1 MAKFKEPGF
10 MTRQVQRNEARFGQA
25 IAPHPTTSMCR
36 PNIPGPLPKP
46 KLGRIPS
53 WLVAEVAK
61 MPVMPRLTEMQMM
74 AVNPCRELNLADPI
88 FQNRELARHKP
99 KGIQAVNKWEDFDT
113 HKPRHFNSAF
123 RTPENY
129 MAKLKKHGFRC
140 IGSGAY
146 SAVFAKG
153 DSKRVIKVCRRA
165 DTDAYPMF
173 AEWAHKHPSPY
184 LPVIHSFQRHERKG
198 GEGFYVVVLDRYKR
212 TVDSTSH
219 RDGWQDAT
227 RIIWDYA
234 RAEDEKP
241 TALRTC
247 IRQGV
252 WTALPGM
259 KEMIDAFKD
268 EFEGIAHFDMH
279 DGNWMV
285 TETGQLVMIDP
296 LSGATS
302 DAATKRN
309 KRVSRIKASVRLA
322 A

>member
-1 MAKFKEPGF
+1 MARFQTPGFKTRMAQAREAKFGPILDPKIPTLSEVAMAG
-10 MTRQVQRNEARFGQA
+10 
-25 IAPHPTTSMCR
+25 PHR
-36 PNIPGPLPKP
+36 PGPFKRPE
-46 KLGRIPS
+46 LGRMPS
-53 WLVAEVAK
+53 WL
-61 MPVMPRLTEMQMM
+61 RREMMM
-74 AVNPCRELNLADPI
+74 KPLLANPCRDLILTADPI
-88 FQNRELARHKP
+88 FQNREIARHKP

-113 HKPRHFNSAF
+113 HKPRHFNSPF
-123 RTPENY
+123 RTPEQY

-259 KEMIDAFKD
+259 KEMIDSFKA
-268 EFEGIAHFDMH
+268 EFEGLAHFDMH